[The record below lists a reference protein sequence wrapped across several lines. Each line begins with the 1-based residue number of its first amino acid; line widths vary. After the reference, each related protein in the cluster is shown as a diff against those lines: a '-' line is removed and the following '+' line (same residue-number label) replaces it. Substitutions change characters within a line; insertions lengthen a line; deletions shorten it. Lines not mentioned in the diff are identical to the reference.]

1 MVKEIRI
8 MASTKLLNILG
19 EDCGTIK
26 LNDSVFKAEYNESL
40 IHQVVVA
47 HLANLRQGTK
57 SALTRTEVRGHA
69 KKPWRQK
76 GTGRA
81 RQGSTKAPQ
90 WRGGGVAFAPKPRD
104 FSKKVNKEAKRVA
117 FRSAISTKLADKELI
132 VLDNLDIKDA
142 KTKSMVEVLKNLKVE
157 KTAVIVIKGENENVL
172 RASGNIPCVEVTNS
186 DLLSVYDIVKCDRLV
201 VTADAIKSIEE
212 AYKA

>member
-1 MVKEIRI
+1 

-19 EDCGTIK
+19 QECGTIK
-26 LNDSVFKAEYNESL
+26 LNDSVFKQEYNEAL

-57 SALTRTEVRGHA
+57 STLTRSEVRGHA

-117 FRSAISTKLADKELI
+117 FRSAISTKLANKELV
-132 VLDNLDIKDA
+132 VLENLDIKDA
-142 KTKSMVEVLKNLKVE
+142 KTKSMVEVLKNLGIE
-157 KTAVIVIKGENENVL
+157 RTAVLVTKGANENVL
-172 RASGNIPCVEVTNS
+172 RASGNLSAVEVTNS
-186 DLLSVYDIVKCDRLV
+186 DLLSVYDIIKCDKLV

>member
-19 EDCGTIK
+19 EACGTIK
-26 LNDSVFKAEYNESL
+26 LDDSVFKAEYNEAL

-90 WRGGGVAFAPKPRD
+90 WRGGGIAFAPKPRD

-132 VLDNLDIKDA
+132 VLENLDIKDA
-142 KTKSMVEVLKNLKVE
+142 KTKSMVEVLKNLGIE
-157 KTAVIVIKGENENVL
+157 KTAVIVTKGENENVL

-186 DLLSVYDIVKCDRLV
+186 DLLNVYDIVKCDKLV

>member
-1 MVKEIRI
+1 

-19 EDCGTIK
+19 QECGTIK
-26 LNDSVFKAEYNESL
+26 LNDSVFKQEYNEAL

-117 FRSAISTKLADKELI
+117 FRSAISTKLADKELV
-132 VLDNLDIKDA
+132 VLENIDIKDA
-142 KTKSMVEVLKNLKVE
+142 KTKSMVEVLKNIGID
-157 KTAVIVIKGENENVL
+157 KTAVIVINGVNENVL
-172 RASGNIPCVEVTNS
+172 RASANLQHVEVTAS
-186 DLLSVYDIVKCDRLV
+186 DLLNVYDIVKCDKLV

>member
-1 MVKEIRI
+1 

-19 EDCGTIK
+19 EECGSIK
-26 LNDSVFKAEYNESL
+26 LNDSVFKQEYNEAL

-57 SALTRTEVRGHA
+57 STLTRSEVRGHA

-90 WRGGGVAFAPKPRD
+90 WRGGGIAFAPKPRD

-117 FRSAISTKLADKELI
+117 FRSAISTKLANKELI
-132 VLDNLDIKDA
+132 VLENLDIKDA
-142 KTKSMVEVLKNLKVE
+142 KTKTMVEVLNKIGADR
-157 KTAVIVIKGENENVL
+157 TAVIVTKGQNENVL
-172 RASGNIPCVEVTNS
+172 RASANLQNVEVTNS
-186 DLLSVYDIVKCDRLV
+186 DLLNVYDIIKCDKLV
-201 VTADAIKSIEE
+201 LTADAIKSIEE
-212 AYKA
+212 GYKA

>member
-1 MVKEIRI
+1 

-19 EDCGTIK
+19 QECGTIK
-26 LNDSVFKAEYNESL
+26 LNDKVFKQEYNEAL

-57 SALTRTEVRGHA
+57 STLSRSEVRGHA

-117 FRSAISTKLADKELI
+117 FRSAISTKLADKELV
-132 VLDNLDIKDA
+132 VLENLDIKDA
-142 KTKSMVEVLKNLKVE
+142 KTKSMVEVLKNLNIDR
-157 KTAVIVIKGENENVL
+157 TAVIVTSGANENVL
-172 RASGNIPCVEVTNS
+172 RASGNLQSVEVTS
-186 DLLSVYDIVKCDRLV
+186 ADLLSVYDIIKCDKLV

>member
-1 MVKEIRI
+1 

-19 EDCGTIK
+19 ESCGTIK
-26 LNDSVFKAEYNESL
+26 LNDSVFKAEYNEAL

-132 VLDNLDIKDA
+132 VLENLDIKDA
-142 KTKSMVEVLKNLKVE
+142 KTKSMVEVLKNLGIDR
-157 KTAVIVIKGENENVL
+157 TAVIAIKGENENVL

-186 DLLSVYDIVKCDRLV
+186 DLLSVYDIVKCDKLI

>member
-1 MVKEIRI
+1 
-8 MASTKLLNILG
+8 MASTKILNILG
-19 EDCGTIK
+19 QECGSIK
-26 LNDSVFKAEYNESL
+26 LSDKVFKQEYNEAL

-57 SALTRTEVRGHA
+57 SSLTRSEVRGHA

-117 FRSAISTKLADKELI
+117 FRSAISTKLADKELV
-132 VLDNLDIKDA
+132 VLENLDIKDA
-142 KTKSMVEVLKNLKVE
+142 KTKSMVEVLKNIGVN
-157 KTAVIVIKGENENVL
+157 KTAVIVTAMDNENVL
-172 RASGNIPCVEVTNS
+172 RASGNIPAVEVTTSN
-186 DLLSVYDIVKCDRLV
+186 LLSVYDIIKCDKLV

>member
-1 MVKEIRI
+1 
-8 MASTKLLNILG
+8 MASTKILNILG
-19 EDCGTIK
+19 QECGSIK
-26 LNDSVFKAEYNESL
+26 LNDKVFKQEYNEAL

-57 SALTRTEVRGHA
+57 SSLTRSEVRGHA

-117 FRSAISTKLADKELI
+117 FRSAISTKLADKELV
-132 VLDNLDIKDA
+132 VLENLDKNTNDFKINIEI
-142 KTKSMVEVLKNLKVE
+142 SNMIEFLKNNL
-157 KTAVIVIKGENENVL
+157 
-172 RASGNIPCVEVTNS
+172 NS
-186 DLLSVYDIVKCDRLV
+186 ILSKINQ
-201 VTADAIKSIEE
+201 
-212 AYKA
+212 KAK

>member
-1 MVKEIRI
+1 
-8 MASTKLLNILG
+8 MASTKILNILG
-19 EDCGTIK
+19 QECGTIR
-26 LNDSVFKAEYNESL
+26 LNDSVFKAEYNEAL

-90 WRGGGVAFAPKPRD
+90 WRGGGIAFAPKPRD

-117 FRSAISTKLADKELI
+117 FRSAISTKLASKELI
-132 VLDNLDIKDA
+132 VLENLDIKDA
-142 KTKSMVEVLKNLKVE
+142 KTKSMVEVLKNLNID
-157 KTAVIVIKGENENVL
+157 KTAVVVTKEANENVL
-172 RASGNIPCVEVTNS
+172 RASGNIPGVEVTNS
-186 DLLSVYDIVKCDRLV
+186 SLLNVYDIVKCDRLV

>member
-1 MVKEIRI
+1 
-8 MASTKLLNILG
+8 MASTKILNILG
-19 EDCGTIK
+19 QECGSIK
-26 LNDSVFKAEYNESL
+26 LNDSVFKTEYNEAL

-132 VLDNLDIKDA
+132 VLENLDIKDA
-142 KTKSMVEVLKNLKVE
+142 KTKSMVEVLKNIGVE
-157 KTAVIVIKGENENVL
+157 KTAVVVTKGANENVL
-172 RASGNIPCVEVTNS
+172 RASGNLQGLEGTTS
-186 DLLSVYDIVKCDRLV
+186 DLLNVYDIVKCDKLV

>member
-26 LNDSVFKAEYNESL
+26 LNDSVFKAEYNEAL

-186 DLLSVYDIVKCDRLV
+186 DLLSVYDIVKCDKLV

>member
-1 MVKEIRI
+1 
-8 MASTKLLNILG
+8 MASTKILNIMG
-19 EDCGTIK
+19 QECGSIK
-26 LNDSVFKAEYNESL
+26 LSDKVFKQEYNEAL

-117 FRSAISTKLADKELI
+117 FRSAISTKLAEKELV
-132 VLDNLDIKDA
+132 VLENLDIKNA
-142 KTKSMVEVLKNLKVE
+142 KTKSMVEVMKNLNLD
-157 KTAVIVIKGENENVL
+157 KTAVFVIKGENENVL
-172 RASGNIPCVEVTNS
+172 RASGNIPNVEVTSS
-186 DLLSVYDIVKCDRLV
+186 DLLNVYDIVKCDKLV

>member
-1 MVKEIRI
+1 

-19 EDCGTIK
+19 QECGTIR
-26 LNDSVFKAEYNESL
+26 LNDKVFKQEYNEAL

-57 SALTRTEVRGHA
+57 SSLTRTEVRGHA

-132 VLDNLDIKDA
+132 VLENLDIKDA
-142 KTKSMVEVLKNLKVE
+142 KTKTMIEVLKNLGLE
-157 KTAVIVIKGENENVL
+157 KTVVIVTKGANENVL
-172 RASGNIPCVEVTNS
+172 RASGNIPAVEVTTS
-186 DLLSVYDIVKCDRLV
+186 SLLNVYDIVKCDKLV

>member
-1 MVKEIRI
+1 

-19 EDCGTIK
+19 QECGTIK
-26 LNDSVFKAEYNESL
+26 LNDEVFNVEYKEAL

-132 VLDNLDIKDA
+132 ILENLDIKDA
-142 KTKSMVEVLKNLKVE
+142 KTKTMVEVLKNLNVDR
-157 KTAVIVIKGENENVL
+157 TAVIVTKDANENVL
-172 RASGNIPCVEVTNS
+172 RASGNLQSVEVTNA
-186 DLLSVYDIVKCDRLV
+186 DLLSVYDIVKCDKLV